1 MKFTDELFKNVEGI
15 WNDYLEH
22 PFIKEII
29 DGTLDIDKF
38 EEYLIQDYLYLKEYA
53 KAFAIGVVKAN
64 TMEEMK
70 FFYGAVKG
78 TMEDENEYHTQFLI
92 DKGYNLSEIE
102 LNRYPSRANSSY
114 TSYMLSVA
122 LKGGTAK
129 ITAAILPCTWSYCYI
144 GQHIISHYYSKI
156 EGNPY
161 RGWIELYGSKEY
173 KEFTDEWITYINK
186 LAEKLSEDEKVELIR
201 IFVESSKYEMDFWN
215 MSYDFKKADTLVN
228 I

>member
-1 MKFTDELFKNVEGI
+1 MKFTDELFENVKEL
-15 WNDYLEH
+15 WSEYLEH

-29 DGTLDIDKF
+29 DGTLDIEKF

-53 KAFAIGVVKAN
+53 KVFAVGVVKAN

-92 DKGYNLSEIE
+92 NKGYDLKDIE
-102 LNRYPSRANSSY
+102 NSRSSSRANSSY
-114 TSYMLSVA
+114 TSYMLSIA
-122 LKGGTAK
+122 LKGGIPE
-129 ITAAILPCTWSYCYI
+129 ITAAVLPCTWSYCYI
-144 GQHIISHYYSKI
+144 GQYIMANYYDKI

-173 KEFTDEWITYINK
+173 KEFTNLWIDYIEE
-186 LAEKLSEDEKVELIR
+186 LAKGLSEKEKAELIR

-215 MSYDFKKADTLVN
+215 MSYSFNKDMLVN